1 MKRLFTAV
9 LILTVCFAVAGFG
22 QAKKWQFVKVFPDTA
37 ISFGTGLHGIAVD
50 PDGKIWVGPAGTQV
64 GKDSLPNG
72 KLTAPIYVFNANGT
86 QASFSRIKIITTPGA
101 ADTLTSLC
109 RGMRTM
115 PNGNVAY
122 CGIGGFVFEINYK
135 TGAGV
140 RKVNPVAPAVASGI
154 APAFTS
160 AGEMF
165 TGHVLPGN
173 PIKIWDNTFAGLGTA
188 VAASVGYSRTM
199 EVSKDGNDIYWCGY
213 SNKAVYIYH
222 SDIGTLGTYTLKDST
237 FGKGMQVESIGWGKG
252 TQAGLLY
259 MASGTNDTTNYG
271 NPPVDPPWKQLTWY
285 AFNTTTKQ
293 QVDSLTWN
301 TAAYPYPLT
310 AGSNM
315 PRPRGHDFSVSGDT
329 IYIVGYNHAKAA
341 MQMFRRV
348 VTSVE
353 PVSEAVPNNY
363 TLSQNFP
370 NPFNPSTQIEFS
382 VPKEGF
388 TTVKVYD
395 VLGKEVATLVNEQLN
410 PGTYRTTLDGTKLSS
425 GTYVY
430 MLTSGST
437 RITKKMMLVK

>member
-37 ISFGTGLHGIAVD
+37 TSFGTGLHGIAID
-50 PDGKIWVGPAGTQV
+50 PDGKIWVGPASTQV
-64 GKDSLPNG
+64 GKDTLPNG
-72 KLTAPIYVFNANGT
+72 RLTIPIYVYNQNGT
-86 QASFSRIKIITTPGA
+86 QAAYSPIKIITTPGA
-101 ADTLTSLC
+101 ADTLTGLC

-115 PNGNVAY
+115 PNGNIAY
-122 CGIGGFVFEINYK
+122 VGIGGQVFELNYK

-140 RKVNPVAPAVASGI
+140 RKVNPYSPSVVAGI

-165 TGHVLPGN
+165 TGPVLPGN
-173 PIKIWDNTFAGLGTA
+173 PIKILDNTFAGLGTA
-188 VAASVGYSRTM
+188 VAASVGFSRTL
-199 EVSKDGNDIYWCGY
+199 EVSKDGNNIYWCGY
-213 SNKAVYIYH
+213 SNKAVYVYH
-222 SDIGTLGTYTLKDST
+222 SDIGTLGTYTLVDST
-237 FGKGMQVESIGWGKG
+237 FGKGMQVESSGWGKG

-259 MASGTNDTTNYG
+259 LSAGTNDTTDYG
-271 NPPVDPPWKQLTWY
+271 NPPVDPPWKQMTWY

-310 AGSNM
+310 NGALM
-315 PRPRGHDFSVSGDT
+315 PRPRGHDFTASGDT
-329 IYIVGYNHAKAA
+329 IFVICYNHAKAA

-395 VLGKEVATLVNEQLN
+395 MLGKEVVTLVNEQLN

>member
-9 LILTVCFAVAGFG
+9 LILTLCFAVAGFG

-37 ISFGTGLHGIAVD
+37 TSYATGLHGIAID
-50 PDGKIWVGPAGTQV
+50 PANKIWVAPGATT
-64 GKDSLPNG
+64 KADSLPNG
-72 KLTAPIYVFNANGT
+72 TAIAAIRIYNINGT
-86 QASFSRIKIITTPGA
+86 EASFSPIKIITTGSVK
-101 ADTLTSLC
+101 DTLVALC

-115 PNGNVAY
+115 PNGNIAY
-122 CGIGGFVFEINYK
+122 VGVGGFVFEIDYK
-135 TGAGV
+135 TGVGV
-140 RKVNPVAPAVASGI
+140 RKVNPVAPSVASGI

-173 PIKIWDNTFAGLGTA
+173 PVKIWDNTFASLGTA
-188 VAASVGYSRTM
+188 VAASVGFSRTM

-213 SNKAVYIYH
+213 STKKVYVYH
-222 SDIGTLGTYTLKDST
+222 SDIGTLGTYALKDS
-237 FGKGMQVESIGWGKG
+237 FALGCQVESAGWHKQSGY
-252 TQAGLLY
+252 LY
-259 MASGTNDTTNYG
+259 LSSGTIDTANYG
-271 NPPVDPPWKQLTWY
+271 NPPVDPPWKPLTWY
-285 AFNTTTKQ
+285 AFDPVTKTQ
-293 QVDSLTWN
+293 KDSITWN

-315 PRPRGHDFSVSGDT
+315 PRPRGHDFTVTGDT
-329 IYIVGYNHAKAA
+329 VFIIGYNHAKAA

-348 VTSVE
+348 VVSVE
-353 PVSEAVPNNY
+353 PVSEAVPNQY

-395 VLGKEVATLVNEQLN
+395 MLGKEVATLVNEQLA
-410 PGTYRTTLDGTKLSS
+410 PGTYRTTLDGSKLSS